1 MPAAIKLE
9 PGMHVELKKP
19 HPCGANRWEIIR
31 LGMDI
36 KLRCTQCGR
45 YVTLDRPV
53 CERRV
58 RKILERQGSEVRGQ
72 GSE

>member
-1 MPAAIKLE
+1 MPAAVKLQ
-9 PGMHVELKKP
+9 PGMLVELKKP
-19 HPCGANRWEIIR
+19 HACGANRWEIIR

-45 YVTLDRPV
+45 YVLLDRPV

-58 RKILERQGSEVRGQ
+58 RKVLEEQNPEVGSQ
-72 GSE
+72 KSQ

>member
-1 MPAAIKLE
+1 MAPTTPLQ
-9 PGMHVELKKP
+9 PGMQVELKKP
-19 HPCGANRWEIIR
+19 HACGTNRWEVIR

-36 KLRCTQCGR
+36 KLRCMHCGR

-58 RKILERQGSEVRGQ
+58 RRVLEDGNG
-72 GSE
+72 GM

>member
-1 MPAAIKLE
+1 MPTAVKLE
-9 PGMHVELKKP
+9 PGMQVELKKP
-19 HPCGANRWEIIR
+19 HACGANRWEIIR

-36 KLRCTQCGR
+36 KLRCVQCGR

-58 RKILERQGSEVRGQ
+58 RKVLDVS
-72 GSE
+72 

>member
-1 MPAAIKLE
+1 MTTIRLE

-19 HPCGANRWEIIR
+19 HACGANRWEIIR

-36 KLRCTQCGR
+36 KLRCAQCGR

-58 RKILERQGSEVRGQ
+58 RKVLELL
-72 GSE
+72 

>member
-1 MPAAIKLE
+1 MPAAVQLE
-9 PGMHVELKKP
+9 PGLHVELKKP
-19 HPCGANRWEIIR
+19 HACGTNRWEVIR

-36 KLRCTQCGR
+36 KLRCVQCGR

-58 RKILERQGSEVRGQ
+58 RKILAPPQE
-72 GSE
+72 

>member
-1 MPAAIKLE
+1 MPAAIRLE

-19 HPCGANRWEIIR
+19 HACGTNRWEVIR

-36 KLRCTQCGR
+36 KLRCTHCGR

-58 RKILERQGSEVRGQ
+58 RKVLEGQAADGSQQAG
-72 GSE
+72 